1 MAAAAGSAMVSGQ
14 RGLSAACNSATL
26 LLSAFLVGSAGTIE
40 TFKRPFCHFLKLVL
54 ILSASSEALVSIVMV
69 YYIPKGNFFR
79 FGAMRSIHIKQDPL
93 HTVSK
98 SSMYKQNQAI
108 LSHK

>member
-1 MAAAAGSAMVSGQ
+1 MAAAAGSAMVSEQ

-40 TFKRPFCHFLKLVL
+40 TLKKPFCHFLKLVL

-69 YYIPKGNFFR
+69 YYIPTGNFFR
-79 FGAMRSIHIKQDPL
+79 FGAMRSIHINLLQG
-93 HTVSK
+93 
-98 SSMYKQNQAI
+98 
-108 LSHK
+108 